1 MLLVP
6 SLTPQLPL
14 VVHHGLT
21 GLTLLLLLLLLLI
34 IGHDSSLGLLLLLL
48 EDVSLSHGLAT
59 TAVLVRL
66 MGGLVGS
73 GLNRPVEEV
82 VVLESFSDKQVSE

>member
-21 GLTLLLLLLLLLI
+21 RLTLLLLLLLLLI

-48 EDVSLSHGLAT
+48 EDVSLSNGLAT

-66 MGGLVGS
+66 MSSLGS
-73 GLNRPVEEV
+73 GLDRPIKEV
-82 VVLESFSDKQVSE
+82 IVLESFSDKQVSE

>member
-14 VVHHGLT
+14 VIHHGLT
-21 GLTLLLLLLLLLI
+21 RLTLLLLLLLLLI

-48 EDVSLSHGLAT
+48 LEDVSLSNGLAT

-66 MGGLVGS
+66 MSSLGS
-73 GLNRPVEEV
+73 GLDRPIKEV

>member
-21 GLTLLLLLLLLLI
+21 RLTLLLLLLLLLLI

-48 EDVSLSHGLAT
+48 KDVSLSHGLAT

-66 MGGLVGS
+66 MSSLGS
-73 GLNRPVEEV
+73 GLDRPIKEV
-82 VVLESFSDKQVSE
+82 IVLESFSDKQVSE